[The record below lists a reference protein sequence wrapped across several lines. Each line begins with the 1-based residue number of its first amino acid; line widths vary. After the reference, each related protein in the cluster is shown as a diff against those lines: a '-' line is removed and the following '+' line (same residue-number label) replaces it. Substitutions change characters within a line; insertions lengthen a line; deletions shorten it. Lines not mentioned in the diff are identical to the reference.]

1 MSRHARP
8 HLETHSR
15 TAGHS
20 AVAGVAY
27 RLGLRLYDKR
37 TDTWHD
43 YRKRQLGEEIV
54 LALTVAPPGAPAWA
68 TDPDLLWNK
77 VEAAERRKDSQL
89 ARDYRIPIPFGLDDH
104 GASALAERMA
114 RFIAEKLH
122 TAVSL
127 GLHRDADRDA
137 LGAVKPTELQ
147 GYHAHLYFPTRK
159 LDFTVDDSGEGA
171 TGAAGMGEKL
181 SMLSNK
187 RTSAQFVEQLNA
199 HWALLANEF
208 AAAQN
213 LPPTYEYLSYARL
226 GLDIKAQPTLGRAAT
241 AMERKGLS
249 TWKGDR
255 LRDLVRSSAVVT
267 GVDQTAHAARPI
279 VPIEAAAVAPSTIK
293 PTVQPLPIPDVAMIT
308 FSPDRGETRV
318 RAWNAAE
325 WGADPLDAGRD
336 PIRFVPVRN
345 GNHALPAPAPGSLLA
360 RFIAMT
366 ADATAAALEDEDVR
380 NEAHGWLRIIE
391 RTLRA
396 LFSVARSLR
405 DLVARIDRERAAKT
419 DNEMER
425 DISRAL
431 VTQAEQAADEWAA
444 AHPLRMAATQAWAG
458 NDTGPASWQL
468 LRAQARDHGQH
479 VLILDNTVSRHIK
492 ALAALDEEGQPLRH
506 RQVRLERRLR
516 EATTGLVDLDA
527 VYGAQLLG
535 AANDE
540 EKVWLEPA
548 LASAV
553 PSSALG
559 QETDEKD
566 AASAGYRQGSN
577 ETATATHRPRLA

>member
-1 MSRHARP
+1 MTRHARP

-15 TAGHS
+15 AAGHS

-27 RLGLRLYDKR
+27 RLGLKLYDQR
-37 TDTWHD
+37 TGLWHD

-54 LALTVAPPGAPAWA
+54 RALTVAPPGAPAWA
-68 TDPDLLWNK
+68 TDPELLWNK
-77 VEAAERRKDSQL
+77 VEAAERRKDAQV
-89 ARDYRIPIPFGLDDH
+89 ARDYRIPIPFGLHDEA
-104 GASALAERMA
+104 ASALAERMA
-114 RFIAEKLH
+114 RFIADRLH

-137 LGAVKPTELQ
+137 LGSVKPIELQ
-147 GYHAHLYFPTRK
+147 GFHAHLYFPTRK
-159 LDFTVDDSGEGA
+159 LDFTVDARGEGA

-199 HWALLANEF
+199 HWASLANEF

-241 AMERKGLS
+241 AMERKGLR

-255 LRDLVRSSAVVT
+255 LRDLVRSSTVVS
-267 GVDQTAHAARPI
+267 GADQTAHAARPI
-279 VPIEAAAVAPSTIK
+279 VPIESGAVAPATMK
-293 PTVQPLPIPDVAMIT
+293 PMVQPLPIPDVAMIT

-325 WGADPLDAGRD
+325 WGADPLNAGRD

-345 GNHALPAPAPGSLLA
+345 GNHALPAPASGSLLA

-366 ADATAAALEDEDVR
+366 ADATAAALEDDDVR

-405 DLVARIDRERAAKT
+405 DLVARMDRERAAKT

-431 VTQAEQAADEWAA
+431 VTQAKQAADEWAA

-458 NDTGPASWQL
+458 NDTGPAPWQM
-468 LRAQARDHGQH
+468 LRAQARDHGGH
-479 VLILDNTVSRHIK
+479 ALILDANVSRHAK
-492 ALAALDEEGQPLRH
+492 AFIALDEEARPLRH
-506 RQVRLERRLR
+506 RQGRLEQRLR

-535 AANDE
+535 AADDE

-553 PSSALG
+553 PPIESDRESD
-559 QETDEKD
+559 DED
-566 AASAGYRQGSN
+566 AASTGYRGKHDEVAIASL
-577 ETATATHRPRLA
+577 RPRMG